1 MKRKKS
7 NSKGFKKVN
16 GKLVQYANQYPTQY
30 SQYANQYP
38 QYVNQYPTQISSCF
52 RCCGPGWCGW
62 CCPDDRGG
70 GGGLPM

>member
-16 GKLVQYANQYPTQY
+16 GQLVQYENHYPTQY
-30 SQYANQYP
+30 PQYA
-38 QYVNQYPTQISSCF
+38 NQYPTQISSCF

-70 GGGLPM
+70 GIPM